1 MSGIEPLGNAGHAD
15 ELPEVLSSTTP
26 YDDGWARL
34 ILDKLRFPDGSE
46 GRRVWLELQFPFV
59 CNIVPVLPSGDVVF
73 VEVYRHPVRRW
84 LLELPGGLGEEGE
97 PPETSALR
105 ELKEET
111 GLDTGHMTQLGL
123 VNVDPGILSHDTYV
137 FRAEN
142 CTSWDANHSD
152 SADQI
157 RRVVSLPI
165 AEVERRILAGEI
177 THGPTLIALYLDNLE
192 REREG

>member
-1 MSGIEPLGNAGHAD
+1 
-15 ELPEVLSSTTP
+15 
-26 YDDGWARL
+26 
-34 ILDKLRFPDGSE
+34 
-46 GRRVWLELQFPFV
+46 
-59 CNIVPVLPSGDVVF
+59 
-73 VEVYRHPVRRW
+73 
-84 LLELPGGLGEEGE
+84 
-97 PPETSALR
+97 
-105 ELKEET
+105 
-111 GLDTGHMTQLGL
+111 MTQLGL

-152 SADQI
+152 STDQI